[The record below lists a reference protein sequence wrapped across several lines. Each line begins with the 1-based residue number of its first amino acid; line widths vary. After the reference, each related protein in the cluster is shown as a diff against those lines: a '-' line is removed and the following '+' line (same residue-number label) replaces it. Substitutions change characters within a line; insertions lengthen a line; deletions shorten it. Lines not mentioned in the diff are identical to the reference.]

1 MKNYFYV
8 KTFIKISAERSHLV
22 FFYIIFT
29 LLDSIMRW
37 MVLLLLLRVMK
48 LLLLLLRKRLWMTVM
63 KLMIDFMMDR
73 RRWQHAVLCV
83 KVLSRRGSLD
93 QVRRGRWGPLGQ
105 VDDPRV
111 PRASTLTILQ
121 IAFRVADPDPVI
133 LPCSHN
139 K

>member
-1 MKNYFYV
+1 
-8 KTFIKISAERSHLV
+8 
-22 FFYIIFT
+22 
-29 LLDSIMRW
+29 MRW
-37 MVLLLLLRVMK
+37 MVLLLLRVMK

-111 PRASTLTILQ
+111 PRASTLTLLQYYKLHSGLQ
-121 IAFRVADPDPVI
+121 IRIRLFCPAPIIDKD
-133 LPCSHN
+133 
-139 K
+139 